1 MDANK
6 QLTLLSSSSERLLRL
21 DPATLPVWG
30 KMTAQHMVE
39 HLSTAMDMSLKNTS
53 YTPQWDEE
61 TILKNKAYVLSQG
74 LKRGKILSDEE
85 LKELR
90 NPDLPSA
97 ISEYSNRLNDFL
109 YAIETAP
116 LSTYHIYF
124 GRLDNSEWLAFHYWH
139 TLHHLSQFSLV

>member
-6 QLTLLSSSSERLLRL
+6 QLSFLNSSSEILLRL
-21 DPATLPVWG
+21 DKETLPAWG

-39 HLSTAMDMSLKNTS
+39 HLSTAMDISLNNTS

-97 ISEYSNRLNDFL
+97 INEYSNRLNDFL
-109 YAIETAP
+109 YAIETGL

-139 TLHHLSQFSLV
+139 TQHHFSQFGLV